1 MSWSLFVEG
10 SLFTVFRVTGMMHV
24 STQSEAENQ
33 LWEHK
38 VLSAYHR
45 HCRYLWGF
53 ADYTPLLLCLLQ
65 SRLLSIF
72 LSLSVWQLCT
82 LRLGEPSLNQW
93 TDVGLGMEQNKNK
106 QTGESPFRLCCRISW
121 MSACRC
127 CFWAAEACRVQ
138 YALLSWDS
146 EASVWCHKQDGHPG
160 HFLPKYNHFT
170 YGKNTLLKW
179 RLILRF
185 ST

>member
-1 MSWSLFVEG
+1 MRLRWLHSPAALSP
-10 SLFTVFRVTGMMHV
+10 TK
-24 STQSEAENQ
+24 STSF
-33 LWEHK
+33 
-38 VLSAYHR
+38 Y
-45 HCRYLWGF
+45 
-53 ADYTPLLLCLLQ
+53 
-65 SRLLSIF
+65 
-72 LSLSVWQLCT
+72 LSLPFCVIGKKGVLIQLCT

-138 YALLSWDS
+138 NALLSWDS